1 MKLLLTSAGF
11 LNKEVSDIFLS
22 LLKKPAK
29 QINIIFIPTASR
41 TELELKYVDESIQEL
56 INLGITN
63 ITTLNLDHKV
73 KVEEINNADVIYVC
87 GGNTFYLLQKIRES
101 SLDQLLPIFNGVY
114 VGVSAGS
121 IVVGPSIEVSN
132 LPPADKNDTNLSNLT
147 GINLVDFAVS
157 PHFDKKDLVTVENF
171 KNQVNYEIIVLTD
184 NQAVLVENGERKII
198 GLP

>member
-132 LPPADKNDTNLSNLT
+132 LPPADKNDTNLSDLT